1 MVFTEDMLD
10 KEGVVKHHN
19 GGPTVN
25 AKVTYGPAFVQMLAS
40 KPVKTF
46 HNYEENIFTPP
57 PTSSVDFGVCEKK
70 GHCMGRLFPWQPK
83 SRS

>member
-1 MVFTEDMLD
+1 MAFTGDILNREDTV
-10 KEGVVKHHN
+10 EHHN
-19 GGPTVN
+19 GGPTVD

-57 PTSSVDFGVCEKK
+57 PYIFCRFWSLRKEGTLYGTSIS
-70 GHCMGRLFPWQPK
+70 LAA
-83 SRS
+83 